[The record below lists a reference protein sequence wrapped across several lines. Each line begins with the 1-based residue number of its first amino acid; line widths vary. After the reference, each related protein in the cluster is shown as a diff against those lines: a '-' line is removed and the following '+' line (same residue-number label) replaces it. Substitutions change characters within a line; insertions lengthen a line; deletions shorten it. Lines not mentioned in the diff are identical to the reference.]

1 MFMKK
6 TTNGFPKLSS
16 AEFTQRLGVII
27 SSMANNA
34 KFVSL
39 SAQVDVLITKANAYY
54 ILDAKAAKGDRDVLL
69 ARKASRQDIT
79 DFLHRLGFSVSAIAS
94 GNAEVLS
101 SSGFP
106 FSKDAQKT
114 NPMFKP
120 EPPRVS
126 SGTNNGDI
134 DCRTSTQKGMK
145 TVNYYISSD
154 ESSLTDNSSTG
165 WTVISSNSTKFTFSN
180 LNSGQRYYMK
190 VGLVGVRGQEVV
202 SDPISYI
209 PQ

>member
-1 MFMKK
+1 MKK
-6 TTNGFPKLSS
+6 TTNGFPKLS
-16 AEFTQRLGVII
+16 AAQFTQKLRVII
-27 SSMANNA
+27 SSMSNNA
-34 KFVSL
+34 TFASL
-39 SAQVDVLITKANAYY
+39 QPQVDQLITKANAYY
-54 ILDAKAAKGDRDVLL
+54 TLDAKAAKRDRDILL
-69 ARKASRQDIT
+69 ARKAGRLDIT
-79 DFLHRLGFSVSAIAS
+79 EFLHQLGFSVSAIAN
-94 GNAEVLS
+94 GNPEVLS

-106 FSKDAQKT
+106 FSKVPQKT
-114 NPMFKP
+114 NPMVKP

-145 TVNYYISSD
+145 TVNYYISSSEGSLAD
-154 ESSLTDNSSTG
+154 SSAG
-165 WTVISSNSTKFTFSN
+165 WNVISSNSAKYTFSN
-180 LNSGQRYYMK
+180 LISGQRYYIK